1 MLPVFCM
8 KIFPAGH
15 NTAKGGGFMVK
26 GISRQVIV
34 VHSPDKKLFEQAIFI
49 LKEDAKGVTDEELMK
64 EAKRAIRTPQASQK
78 RYLRYYGPVWACG
91 GAMLTGLAWLI
102 SSFF

>member
-1 MLPVFCM
+1 
-8 KIFPAGH
+8 
-15 NTAKGGGFMVK
+15 MVK

-49 LKEDAKGVTDEELMK
+49 LKEDAKGITDEELMK
-64 EAKRAIRTPQASQK
+64 EAKRVIRSPQSGRK
-78 RYLRYYGPVWACG
+78 RYLRYYGPAWACG
-91 GAMLTGLAWLI
+91 GAMLTGVVWLI